1 MGMSTNVVGIVP
13 ADEKYKQMVAAAKA
27 LELAGL
33 GITDE
38 INEFFDWE
46 WPINEDGMVVDINKE
61 AISEYNADMEE
72 GYDIDISK
80 LDPKIKTIRFTNS
93 Y

>member
-1 MGMSTNVVGIVP
+1 MSMSTNVVGIVP
-13 ADEKYKQMVAAAKA
+13 ADGKYKRMVAAAKA

-33 GITDE
+33 EIPDA

-61 AISEYNADMEE
+61 AISEYSADMED
-72 GYDIDISK
+72 GYEIDIFK
-80 LDPKIKTIRFTNS
+80 LDPKIKIIRFTNS

>member
-46 WPINEDGMVVDINKE
+46 WPINEGGMVVDINKE
-61 AISEYNADMEE
+61 AISEYNADMEQ